1 VEGIGFKE
9 EVGSDCN
16 PGCHCNEA
24 GQLNQR
30 VGRALKKQETRRDG
44 EGHSMRRRH
53 RSTER
58 SRFQL
63 SERLNEHTLSRVQR
77 EHTNAQI
84 DKQTDRQTDR
94 QPAER

>member
-1 VEGIGFKE
+1 M
-9 EVGSDCN
+9 
-16 PGCHCNEA
+16 
-24 GQLNQR
+24 
-30 VGRALKKQETRRDG
+30 KKQETRRDG

-77 EHTNAQI
+77 EQTNAQI
-84 DKQTDRQTDR
+84 DRQTDRQTDNLR
-94 QPAER
+94 GRKTTDWFSVVRLS